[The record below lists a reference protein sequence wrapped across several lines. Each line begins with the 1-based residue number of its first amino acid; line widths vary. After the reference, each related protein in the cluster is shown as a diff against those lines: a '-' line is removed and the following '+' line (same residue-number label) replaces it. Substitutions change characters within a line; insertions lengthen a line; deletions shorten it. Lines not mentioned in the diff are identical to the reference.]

1 MADQSSDNLADS
13 ATAQPVFNIQR
24 IYLKDASLEIPNAPQ
39 IFLET
44 EPPSVEV
51 QLDVSNLPVLEG
63 IHEVMVTVT
72 VTTRIK
78 EQVAFLVE
86 VKQAGI
92 FEIRGIPADQMEP
105 ILGIVS
111 PNIIYPY
118 LRANL
123 SDLITRTGF
132 PPIHLTEINF
142 EAFFNQRKAAM
153 TDAAQPSTL
162 VNAAGTALQ

>member
-1 MADQSSDNLADS
+1 MADSTPTQPQ
-13 ATAQPVFNIQR
+13 QPVLNIQR

-44 EPPSVEV
+44 EAPNVEV
-51 QLDVSNLPVLEG
+51 QLDVSNALVLEG
-63 IHEVMVTVT
+63 IHEVTVTVT
-72 VTTRIK
+72 VTTRVK

-92 FEIRGIPADQMEP
+92 FEIRQVPDEQLEP

-111 PNIIYPY
+111 PNIVYPY

-132 PPIHLTEINF
+132 PPIHLAEINF
-142 EAFFNQRKAAM
+142 EAFYNQRKAAL
-153 TDAAQPSTL
+153 TQAGTPSTI
-162 VNAAGTALQ
+162 VNTAGTPIQ

>member
-1 MADQSSDNLADS
+1 MADTTS
-13 ATAQPVFNIQR
+13 TQPVFNIQR
-24 IYLKDASLEIPNAPQ
+24 VYLKDASLEIPNAPR

-44 EPPSVEV
+44 EAPNVEV
-51 QLDVSNLPVLEG
+51 QLDVSNAGVVDG
-63 IHEVMVTVT
+63 IYEVTVTVT
-72 VTTRIK
+72 VTTRVK

-92 FEIRGIPADQMEP
+92 FEIRNVPAEQMEG

-111 PNIIYPY
+111 PNIVYPY

-132 PPIHLTEINF
+132 PPIHLSEINF
-142 EAFFNQRKAAM
+142 EAFYNQRKAAL
-153 TDAAQPSTL
+153 AQAGQPSSL
-162 VNAAGTALQ
+162 VDAGGTPIQ

>member
-1 MADQSSDNLADS
+1 MAD
-13 ATAQPVFNIQR
+13 TTTPTQPTFNIQR
-24 IYLKDASLEIPNAPQ
+24 IYMKDASLEIPNAPKV
-39 IFLET
+39 FLET
-44 EPPSVEV
+44 EPPTVEV
-51 QLDVSNLPVLEG
+51 QLDVSNSVVLDG
-63 IHEVMVTVT
+63 IYEIVVTVT

-92 FEIRGIPADQMEP
+92 FEIRGVPADQLDP
-105 ILGIVS
+105 ILGIVA
-111 PNIIYPY
+111 PNIVYPY

-142 EAFFNQRKAAM
+142 EAFFNQRKAAL
-153 TDAAQPSTL
+153 AEASQQSL
-162 VNAAGTALQ
+162 VSHAGTPLQ

>member
-1 MADQSSDNLADS
+1 MADTP
-13 ATAQPVFNIQR
+13 TAQPVFNIQR
-24 IYLKDASLEIPNAPQ
+24 IYMKDASLEIPNAPQ

-44 EPPSVEV
+44 EAPNVEV
-51 QLDVSNLPVLEG
+51 QLDVANALVLEG
-63 IHEVMVTVT
+63 IHEVTVTVT
-72 VTTRIK
+72 VTTRVK

-92 FEIRGIPADQMEP
+92 FEIRDVPADQMEP

-142 EAFFNQRKAAM
+142 EAFYTQRKAAQA
-153 TDAAQPSTL
+153 DAAQQSSL
-162 VNAAGTALQ
+162 VNSAGTPIQ

>member
-1 MADQSSDNLADS
+1 MAD
-13 ATAQPVFNIQR
+13 TTTPTQPTFNIQR
-24 IYLKDASLEIPNAPQ
+24 IYMKDASLEIPNAPQ
-39 IFLET
+39 VFLET
-44 EPPSVEV
+44 EPPTVEV
-51 QLDVSNLPVLEG
+51 QLDVSNAVVLDG
-63 IHEVMVTVT
+63 IHEIVVTVT

-92 FEIRGIPADQMEP
+92 FEIRGVPTDQMEP
-105 ILGIVS
+105 ILGIVA
-111 PNIIYPY
+111 PNIVYPY

-142 EAFFNQRKAAM
+142 EAFFNQRKAAL
-153 TDAAQPSTL
+153 AEASQQSL
-162 VNAAGTALQ
+162 VTPAGTPIQ

>member
-1 MADQSSDNLADS
+1 MADTTPTQQPQ
-13 ATAQPVFNIQR
+13 QPVFNIQR

-39 IFLET
+39 IFLEN
-44 EPPSVEV
+44 EAPNVEV
-51 QLDVSNLPVLEG
+51 QLDVSNSLVLDG
-63 IHEVMVTVT
+63 IHEVTVTVT
-72 VTTRIK
+72 VTTRVK

-92 FEIRGIPADQMEP
+92 FEIRNVPNDQLEP

-111 PNIIYPY
+111 PNIVYPY

-132 PPIHLTEINF
+132 PPIHLAEINF
-142 EAFFNQRKAAM
+142 EAFFNQRKAAL
-153 TDAAQPSTL
+153 TQQADAPSSI
-162 VNAAGTALQ
+162 VNTSGTPIQ